1 MQDYALWV
9 NCVLLQ
15 LYRNTSD
22 HHTNFLKIFN
32 FSITMIALYG
42 FLIWILAKICPLL
55 ISVDRIYIVGISWGI
70 LILSL
75 VMMNM
80 MATTKFRFMFFALF
94 FVIIGFCVIAIVTF
108 LGFSSIQVFFLV
120 VYFFLLC
127 ISYTVF
133 ICQQKIIVFVARFI
147 IYMIFLCI
155 IVLKPQLINPFIGIF
170 PTDKLFESGL
180 EYKLGN
186 LNSSVIIKLAKISQK
201 DFTLQNEYQKEYN
214 VSFAELNAVNTT
226 ILTNKRELNNVLSFL
241 FDKKKISNFKE
252 ILATLENN
260 TSNLPNIIKKIDD
273 KNNNSAMF
281 FDMMQLLNLD
291 FVGRADDI
299 EYNIFRNFPFLS
311 ITPKD
316 EEYQIF
322 ESQEN
327 QIKLKNILSIINWD
341 NKLGL
346 QSIKKVIDYD
356 EILSDTI
363 KSTSVIYSIILLLC
377 IFSLQ
382 KTARKNSII
391 PS

>member
-120 VYFFLLC
+120 VYLFLLC

-281 FDMMQLLNLD
+281 FDMMKLLNLD
-291 FVGRADDI
+291 FVRRADDI
-299 EYNIFRNFPFLS
+299 EYNIFRDFPFLS

-341 NKLGL
+341 SKLGL

-363 KSTSVIYSIILLLC
+363 KSTSIIYSIILLLC

>member
-42 FLIWILAKICPLL
+42 FLIWTLTKICPLL

-80 MATTKFRFMFFALF
+80 MATTKFRFMFFGLF
-94 FVIIGFCVIAIVTF
+94 FVVISFCVIATVTF
-108 LGFSSIQVFFLV
+108 LGFSSIQVFFLA

-133 ICQQKIIVFVARFI
+133 ICQQKIIVFIVRFI

-180 EYKLGN
+180 EYKLDN
-186 LNSSVIIKLAKISQK
+186 LSSSVIIKLAKISQK
-201 DFTLQNEYQKEYN
+201 DFTLQNEYQKEHN
-214 VSFAELNAVNTT
+214 VSFTELNAVYTT

-260 TSNLPNIIKKIDD
+260 TSNLSNIIKKIDD

-299 EYNIFRNFPFLS
+299 EYNIFRDFPLLS

-363 KSTSVIYSIILLLC
+363 KSTSIIYSIILLLC

>member
-55 ISVDRIYIVGISWGI
+55 ISVDKIYIVGISWGI

-75 VMMNM
+75 VMMSM
-80 MATTKFRFMFFALF
+80 MATTKFRFMFFGLF
-94 FVIIGFCVIAIVTF
+94 FVVISFCVIAIVTF

-281 FDMMQLLNLD
+281 FDMMKLLNLD
-291 FVGRADDI
+291 FIRRADDI
-299 EYNIFRNFPFLS
+299 EYNIFRDFPFLS

>member
-94 FVIIGFCVIAIVTF
+94 FVIIGLCVIAIVTF

-201 DFTLQNEYQKEYN
+201 DFTLQNEYQKEHN
-214 VSFAELNAVNTT
+214 VSFTELNAVHTT

-273 KNNNSAMF
+273 KNNNRAMF